1 MFLLISNL
9 AKKSI
14 TESQARSNFD
24 SACMLFIICTV
35 SCCNF
40 ALVLSEK
47 ALVFSQ
53 SNVHNFFVYIIIN
66 NNRN

>member
-9 AKKSI
+9 AEKSI

-40 ALVLSEK
+40 ALVLYEK
-47 ALVFSQ
+47 GTCFQ
-53 SNVHNFFVYIIIN
+53 SIKCTKFFHLYYY
-66 NNRN
+66 

>member
-9 AKKSI
+9 AEKSI

-24 SACMLFIICTV
+24 SVCMLFIICTV

-40 ALVLSEK
+40 ALVLYEK
-47 ALVFSQ
+47 GTCFQ
-53 SNVHNFFVYIIIN
+53 SIECA
-66 NNRN
+66 